1 MDKDMKNI
9 KDLSKED
16 LIRVI
21 AEISYHTESVYLFQ
35 VASHLGHHGDEAVEI
50 SKTLKSLGSQAKIFC
65 KENGWL
71 WENKS
76 LDKFKKK

>member
-1 MDKDMKNI
+1 VTQKNDI

-21 AEISYHTESVYLFQ
+21 AEMNYHSESVDFFQ

-50 SKTLKSLGSQAKIFC
+50 SNTLKSLGSQAKTFC
-65 KENGWL
+65 KQNGWL